1 MANFFLS
8 HSQPSHQP
16 PAEATTSMEVDVH
29 NRSTY
34 RCYPF
39 LTDEEFAEV
48 CHYLDAKYCQA
59 TLGPL
64 RKEWRLNVHTA
75 LDTSAASLADSVTY
89 LQITKPL
96 EKNEADDQLA
106 SRLNK
111 VALEPQAPPR
121 RSKRLAKQQ
130 SEADTKMIAMEEAD
144 KEVLRY
150 SSRASFQ
157 WGYVVYEVHLHP
169 TYRAPCLW
177 FSLHNLPI
185 DESPLDID
193 TVFRRLVPDQFKH
206 ALRGQGAIG
215 GVSIDHHPITGVPTF
230 FVHPCFLGDTM
241 TGFDCSKEDYLTVW
255 LGLVGGCVGLWV
267 PKEMA
272 MGAPAADG

>member
-1 MANFFLS
+1 METTTGMAY
-8 HSQPSHQP
+8 
-16 PAEATTSMEVDVH
+16 

-34 RCYPF
+34 RRYPF
-39 LTDEEFAEV
+39 LTNEEFAEV

-75 LDTSAASLADSVTY
+75 LDISATSVVDRVTF
-89 LQITKPL
+89 LQITKPF
-96 EKNEADDQLA
+96 ENNEADDQLA
-106 SRLNK
+106 SRLGN
-111 VALEPQAPPR
+111 VALDEPQVSTR
-121 RSKRLAKQQ
+121 RSRRLAMQQ
-130 SEADTKMIAMEEAD
+130 SAADTMMIDMEEAD

-150 SSRASFQ
+150 PSRANFQ
-157 WGYVVYEVHLHP
+157 SGYVIYEIHLHP

-177 FSLHNLPI
+177 FSLHNLPV

-215 GVSIDHHPITGVPTF
+215 GYLHRRVPTF
-230 FVHPCFLGDTM
+230 FVHPCFLGDAM
-241 TGFDCSKEDYLTVW
+241 AGFDCSKEDYLTVW

-272 MGAPAADG
+272 MGQA

>member
-1 MANFFLS
+1 MANFVS
-8 HSQPSHQP
+8 PYSQPSHQP
-16 PAEATTSMEVDVH
+16 AQTSTSMAAGVH

-34 RCYPF
+34 QCYPF
-39 LTDEEFAEV
+39 LTNEEFAEV
-48 CHYLDAKYCQA
+48 CHYLDVKYCQA

-64 RKEWRLNVHTA
+64 RKQWRLNLHTA
-75 LDTSAASLADSVTY
+75 LATSATTHSDLVTF
-89 LQITKPL
+89 LQITKPF
-96 EKNEADDQLA
+96 EANEVDDQLA
-106 SRLNK
+106 SHLSN
-111 VALEPQAPPR
+111 VALGEPSAPAR
-121 RSKRLAKQQ
+121 RSKRQ
-130 SEADTKMIAMEEAD
+130 STRQSTADSMMMDLEEAD

-150 SSRASFQ
+150 SSRASFRSS
-157 WGYVVYEVHLHP
+157 YAVYEIHLHP

-193 TVFRRLVPDQFKH
+193 TVFQHVVPDQFKH

-215 GVSIDHHPITGVPTF
+215 GLSIEHHPITGVPTF
-230 FVHPCFLGDTM
+230 FIHPCLLGDAM
-241 TGFDCSKEDYLTVW
+241 DQFDCSKEDYLTVW

-272 MGAPAADG
+272 MGQA

>member
-1 MANFFLS
+1 MANFV
-8 HSQPSHQP
+8 SQPTYQSVGTQ
-16 PAEATTSMEVDVH
+16 TSMAASVH

-34 RCYPF
+34 QCYPF
-39 LTDEEFAEV
+39 LTNEEFAEV
-48 CHYLDAKYCQA
+48 CHYLAVKYCQA

-64 RKEWRLNVHTA
+64 RKQWRLNLHTA
-75 LDTSAASLADSVTY
+75 LDTSATSHADLVTF
-89 LQITKPL
+89 LQITKPF
-96 EKNEADDQLA
+96 EANEVDDQLA
-106 SRLNK
+106 SHLSN
-111 VALEPQAPPR
+111 VALGEPSAPTR
-121 RSKRLAKQQ
+121 RSKRQ
-130 SEADTKMIAMEEAD
+130 SMRQSAADNMMIDLEEAD

-157 WGYVVYEVHLHP
+157 SSYALYEIHLHP

-206 ALRGQGAIG
+206 TLRGQGAIG
-215 GVSIDHHPITGVPTF
+215 GISIEHHPITGVPTF
-230 FVHPCFLGDTM
+230 FVHPCLLGDAM
-241 TGFDCSKEDYLTVW
+241 AQFDCSKEDYLTVW

-272 MGAPAADG
+272 MGQT

>member
-1 MANFFLS
+1 MADFFSS
-8 HSQPSHQP
+8 HSGPSQET
-16 PAEATTSMEVDVH
+16 ATSMAY

-39 LTDEEFAEV
+39 LTNEEFAEA

-64 RKEWRLNVHTA
+64 RKDWRLNLHTA
-75 LDTSAASLADSVTY
+75 LDTSATSHADTVTF
-89 LQITKPL
+89 LQIAKPF
-96 EKNEADDQLA
+96 ENNEADDQLA
-106 SRLNK
+106 SRLGN
-111 VALEPQAPPR
+111 VALDEPRVSTR
-121 RSKRLAKQQ
+121 RSTRLAMQQ
-130 SEADTKMIAMEEAD
+130 SAADTMMIAMEEAD
-144 KEVLRY
+144 EEVLRY
-150 SSRASFQ
+150 PSRANFQ
-157 WGYVVYEVHLHP
+157 SSYVMYEIHLHP

-215 GVSIDHHPITGVPTF
+215 GISIDHHPITGIPTF
-230 FVHPCFLGDTM
+230 FVHPCFLGDAM
-241 TGFDCSKEDYLTVW
+241 AGFDCSKEDYLTVW

-272 MGAPAADG
+272 MGQA

>member
-1 MANFFLS
+1 MAAS
-8 HSQPSHQP
+8 
-16 PAEATTSMEVDVH
+16 VH

-34 RCYPF
+34 QCYPF
-39 LTDEEFAEV
+39 LTNEEFAEV
-48 CHYLDAKYCQA
+48 CHYLDVKYCQA

-64 RKEWRLNVHTA
+64 RKQWRLNLHTA
-75 LDTSAASLADSVTY
+75 LDTSATSHADLVTF
-89 LQITKPL
+89 LQITKPF
-96 EKNEADDQLA
+96 EANEVDDQLA
-106 SRLNK
+106 SHLST
-111 VALEPQAPPR
+111 VALGEPSAPTR
-121 RSKRLAKQQ
+121 RSKRQ
-130 SEADTKMIAMEEAD
+130 SMRQSAADSMMIDLEEAD

-157 WGYVVYEVHLHP
+157 SSYALYEIHLHP

-206 ALRGQGAIG
+206 TLRGQGAIG
-215 GVSIDHHPITGVPTF
+215 GISIEHHPITGVPTF
-230 FVHPCFLGDTM
+230 FVHPCLLGDAM
-241 TGFDCSKEDYLTVW
+241 AQFDCSKEDYLTVW

-272 MGAPAADG
+272 MGQT